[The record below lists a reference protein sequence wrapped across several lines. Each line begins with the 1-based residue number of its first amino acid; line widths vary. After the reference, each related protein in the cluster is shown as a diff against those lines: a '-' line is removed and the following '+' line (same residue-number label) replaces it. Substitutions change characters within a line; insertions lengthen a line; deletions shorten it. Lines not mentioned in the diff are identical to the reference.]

1 MRRAALAALTLAG
14 AAGIPAAAQTV
25 APEAEVLAPDRG
37 EITPDSTLTA
47 TISQSVEADS
57 NYNLDDDSP
66 GTSYYGDTRIG
77 LDYLRANPD
86 GSLALGLDTGLRPL
100 WEAGQDFDV
109 VLASPSSAYLTY
121 EQEGPNTAIDANLRA
136 RTRQVN
142 ASLPLF
148 NEFGTPVADALNRG
162 QRDTY
167 QQRYD
172 ANVGLI
178 LGTNSPSTYEFRLIG
193 SNIDYTNES
202 GTNLAPNRSVEGQ
215 ALWTLAIT
223 PVFSTALFGSY
234 LYYNA
239 DDDEETELNIA
250 EAEAGLVY
258 NPSENL
264 RIRGGLGY
272 ADRHRTGLVPVNGV
286 LENQTVQDE
295 QGLTARGDIRYI
307 LPEFS
312 LIGNARWTAAA
323 PTERWTGDLTA
334 VYNLPRGTITGAIFQ
349 DFVSTNQGDEARVT
363 GATIGLTRDIN
374 NVSRVGL
381 DFAYATQVNQ
391 DDPTE
396 PDINRTDVTV
406 SYGYDFTQ
414 AVTGEVGYTFRSI
427 EEDPDNATSNR
438 VYFVI
443 GRDFVTGL

>member
-37 EITPDSTLTA
+37 EITPDSVLTT

-57 NYNLDDDSP
+57 NYNLDDHSP

-77 LDYLRANPD
+77 LDYLREHLA
-86 GSLALGLDTGLRPL
+86 GSFALGLDTGLRPL
-100 WEAGQDFDV
+100 WEAGEDFDV

-121 EQEGPNTAIDANLRA
+121 LQEGTNTAIDANLRA
-136 RTRQVN
+136 RTHQVN
-142 ASLPLF
+142 AMLPLF
-148 NEFGTPVADALNRG
+148 DETGTPVADPLDRG
-162 QRDTY
+162 RRDTY

-172 ANVGLI
+172 ANIGLI
-178 LGTNSPSTYEFRLIG
+178 LGTTSPSTYEFRLIG
-193 SNIDYTNES
+193 SDIDYTNES

-215 ALWTLAIT
+215 ALWTLGIT

-239 DDDEETELNIA
+239 DDDEQTELNIA

-258 NPSENL
+258 SPSENL
-264 RIRGGLGY
+264 RVRGGVGF
-272 ADRHRTGLVPVNGV
+272 ADRHREGVVNGV
-286 LENQTVQDE
+286 RQTVQDE
-295 QGLTARGDIRYI
+295 QGLTVRGDIRYI
-307 LPEFS
+307 LPDFS

-323 PTERWTGDLTA
+323 PSERWTGDLTA
-334 VYNLPRGTITGAIFQ
+334 VYSLPRGTVTGAVFQ

-363 GATIGLTRDIN
+363 GASIGLTRDIN
-374 NVSRVGL
+374 NVSRVGV
-381 DFAYATQVNQ
+381 DFAYATQVNE

-396 PDINRTDVTV
+396 PDIDRTDVTV
-406 SYGYDFTQ
+406 SYGYDFTE
-414 AVTGEVGYTFRSI
+414 AVTGEVGYTFRNRN
-427 EEDPDNATSNR
+427 EDPESATSNR